1 MKLRWVLPAL
11 ACCLLLAGCSRQAE
25 IRELE
30 FALAEEQAFTLSDGT
45 TVDLWRKDGW
55 EDGNYYYRLSDG
67 TDLLRVKLPVGP
79 ENVHNTYENVEDL
92 NETARAAVLAWFED
106 RGLLYDT
113 ERELERAY
121 GWYLACQENREEYAD
136 RFVQQII
143 YPAGSNEAII
153 CFVTEVTLPLEEP
166 QMVEM
171 ITLQTVFDR
180 ETGQVISGWD
190 LFTIPEAEVR
200 AWVAEHAAG
209 DDPVLRRE
217 MEAAL
222 GRKCLEELRGEV
234 VRLALLCDRELDGRA
249 MKSLAGKLSHRELEE
264 LRRSYARR
272 AEERLPLRTQLCYER
287 KNAGLAEENR
297 AFLG

>member
-11 ACCLLLAGCSRQAE
+11 VCCLLLAGCSRQAE

-30 FALAEEQAFTLSDGT
+30 FVLAELPLCDGT
-45 TVDLWRKDGW
+45 TVDLWREDGW
-55 EDGNYYYRLSDG
+55 EDGDCYYRLSDG
-67 TDLLRVKLPVGP
+67 TDLLRVKLPMGP

-92 NETARAAVLAWFED
+92 NETARAAVLAWFEN

-121 GWYLACQENREEYAD
+121 GRYLACQENREEYAD

-166 QMVEM
+166 QKVEM

-217 MEAAL
+217 METAL
-222 GRKCLEELRGEV
+222 EPEWIYLFSEGLSVDFPLGSLPSQETAYGWFEEYEKAPG
-234 VRLALLCDRELDGRA
+234 LCSSPGPFWT
-249 MKSLAGKLSHRELEE
+249 
-264 LRRSYARR
+264 ARR
-272 AEERLPLRTQLCYER
+272 RPE
-287 KNAGLAEENR
+287 KR
-297 AFLG
+297 AAF